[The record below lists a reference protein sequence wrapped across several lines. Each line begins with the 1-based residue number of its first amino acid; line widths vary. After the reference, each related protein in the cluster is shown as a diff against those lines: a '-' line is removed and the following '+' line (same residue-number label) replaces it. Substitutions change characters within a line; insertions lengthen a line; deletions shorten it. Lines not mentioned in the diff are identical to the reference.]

1 MKGRWTDM
9 LWGGRARAKREE
21 AARMRQEAW
30 QEWRIGPGGLWVLAY
45 PSGSAIWFAADGHA
59 GGAQHGRD
67 LLCAAASAIWHTLR
81 ATAAEL
87 AAEGAGRILCDSL
100 HTGRGMRAPRNGFWQ
115 SRRGIAHWRKPSPM
129 RRRRHSEPGGAASLP
144 GGKAAHGRR
153 QAFACA
159 ASLPPKIGRGFAQEG
174 LRARSDGFFGKNA
187 R

>member
-9 LWGGRARAKREE
+9 LWGGRAREKREE
-21 AARMRQEAW
+21 AARTRQEAW

-59 GGAQHGRD
+59 GGDRHGRD

-100 HTGRGMRAPRNGFWQ
+100 HTGRARLCFLPAEGDARAAERFLA
-115 SRRGIAHWRKPSPM
+115 IAAGYRALA
-129 RRRRHSEPGGAASLP
+129 E
-144 GGKAAHGRR
+144 
-153 QAFACA
+153 AFPYAPEEA
-159 ASLPPKIGRGFAQEG
+159 
-174 LRARSDGFFGKNA
+174 
-187 R
+187 